1 MYVPHDLEVG
11 YKTLCSSL
19 LLLDNVSSFSSRSPK
34 PLIIINHLPLFLA
47 VVIDWHLGHIL
58 SHWDFYFL
66 AHHLYPQHC
75 FWWSWHSLTWSTQ
88 PLAFMGFQVAQWVKN
103 LPAMQEMQAN
113 VGLIPRLGRF
123 PEGRHGNPL
132 HCSCLENPTD
142 RGASWATVH
151 RAAKSRTQL
160 KWLSTPL
167 HLTSTDLFPNPTT
180 ITSPEQYAL
189 LEIKSESWM
198 WVICAILNVK
208 VTTLKKWKGTGE
220 INFSGL
226 FYLTQYI
233 QNIIVST
240 NDKHKILMIF

>member
-1 MYVPHDLEVG
+1 MVFVIHQHELATGIHLNGLLWWLKTVEIPPNAGDLG
-11 YKTLCSSL
+11 SIPGLG
-19 LLLDNVSSFSSRSPK
+19 RSP
-34 PLIIINHLPLFLA
+34 A
-47 VVIDWHLGHIL
+47 GGH
-58 SHWDFYFL
+58 D
-66 AHHLYPQHC
+66 
-75 FWWSWHSLTWSTQ
+75 
-88 PLAFMGFQVAQWVKN
+88 
-103 LPAMQEMQAN
+103 
-113 VGLIPRLGRF
+113 
-123 PEGRHGNPL
+123 NPL
-132 HCSCLENPTD
+132 QYSCLEIPMD

-208 VTTLKKWKGTGE
+208 VTTLKMWKGTGE

-226 FYLTQYI
+226 FYLTQCI
-233 QNIIVST
+233 QNIIIST
-240 NDKHKILMIF
+240 NDKHKIMIF